1 MELPS
6 LSDLFFITIFV
17 IPGFVSFS
25 LFKRISKWDATLSET
40 ETLFY
45 SLFFSI
51 IIYACFIKIPGN
63 SFQLETIEQDLLR
76 NTNLLEVVILTI
88 GLGAL
93 PSYIISKTIR
103 KNVISDDC
111 WELSFKNASNN
122 GSWIIVY
129 TNDGEEYLGELHHNS
144 GSTQPRELT
153 IREPSKIIRNGEGEY
168 EMIKWGEEILFQEK
182 DIKRVV
188 FHSEV

>member
-1 MELPS
+1 MDLPS
-6 LSDLFFITIFV
+6 ISNLFFYTIFV

-25 LFKRISKWDATLSET
+25 LFKRISKWDATLTET

-51 IIYACFIKIPGN
+51 FIYAGFVIIPGN
-63 SFQLETIEQDLLR
+63 SLQIETVEQDILR
-76 NTNLLEVVILTI
+76 NSNLLEIVIVAIILGTI
-88 GLGAL
+88 
-93 PSYIISKTIR
+93 PSCIISNTIR
-103 KNVISDDC
+103 KDVKSDDC
-111 WELSFKNASNN
+111 WELSFKTASKN

-129 TNDGEEYLGELHHNS
+129 TNDGEEYVGKLHHNS

-153 IREPSKIIRNGEGEY
+153 IRKPSKITRDKEGEY
-168 EMIKWGEEILFQEK
+168 EKEKWGEEILFQEK

-188 FHSEV
+188 FDSEV

>member
-25 LFKRISKWDATLSET
+25 LFKRISKWDATLTET
-40 ETLFY
+40 EALFY

-51 IIYACFIKIPGN
+51 VIYACFVNIPSN
-63 SFQLETIEQDLLR
+63 SIQIETVEQDLLR
-76 NTNLLEVVILTI
+76 NTNLLELVIITI
-88 GLGAL
+88 ILGTL

-103 KNVISDDC
+103 KDVLSDDC
-111 WELSFKNASNN
+111 WELSFKNASKN

-129 TNDGEEYLGELHHNS
+129 TNDGEEYLGKLHYNS

-153 IREPSKIIRNGEGEY
+153 IREPSKIIRNKEGEY
-168 EMIKWGEEILFQEK
+168 ETMEWGEEILFQEK

-188 FHSEV
+188 FISEV